1 MSEED
6 LQNIPE
12 LLGENV
18 RKYRKQAGLTQEEL
32 SERLGITQKHLSVI
46 ENGTQFASATLIAK
60 LSKELNV
67 TPGFLFGGD
76 MSSKQVNLLQSMI
89 HNLITSQIQ
98 TLYQKLHREIEE
110 IKEKL

>member
-32 SERLGITQKHLSVI
+32 SERLGLTQKHLSVI
-46 ENGTQFASATLIAK
+46 DPQIISRSLGIGRILLKSNLHSLLSSFINRSLNILSAS
-60 LSKELNV
+60 
-67 TPGFLFGGD
+67 
-76 MSSKQVNLLQSMI
+76 
-89 HNLITSQIQ
+89 
-98 TLYQKLHREIEE
+98 
-110 IKEKL
+110 